1 MGEISFDE
9 LSIEPLSTAHNSALT
24 FFDCEEPDLNEY
36 IHDDALW
43 QQEKRL
49 NRTFLFLHK
58 SRIVGFISLN
68 ADLTKPHY
76 LRKED
81 VITKKGS
88 DKPAYSDGFPCALIG
103 RLAVDKEYKG
113 HNIGTSIVYWAVGI
127 VADQV
132 SKYIGVTYITV
143 DLKAE
148 SRNFYIKLGFIDMYE
163 MQRQLRNSSHS
174 RTRSIASEML
184 QTPISPSSLMRLKW
198 ASLVIKIAPVC
209 RQVAA

>member
-1 MGEISFDE
+1 MGKVSFDE
-9 LSIEPLSTAHNSALT
+9 LSIEPLSSAHNSALA
-24 FFDCEEPDLNEY
+24 FFDCDEPDLNEY
-36 IHDDALW
+36 IYDDALW

-81 VITKKGS
+81 IITKKGS

-103 RLAVDKEYKG
+103 RLAVDKKYKG
-113 HNIGTSIVYWAVGI
+113 HKIGTSIVYWAVGI

-143 DLKAE
+143 DPKAE
-148 SRNFYIKLGFIDMYE
+148 SRNFYIKLGFIDMYNIKVDKPE
-163 MQRQLRNSSHS
+163 
-174 RTRSIASEML
+174 TRMYINLAKICKE
-184 QTPISPSSLMRLKW
+184 
-198 ASLVIKIAPVC
+198 IKSVS
-209 RQVAA
+209 

>member
-1 MGEISFDE
+1 MSSIPRQSTITPGARVVNSEEDIISGDIIDVDF
-9 LSIEPLSTAHNSALT
+9 PHVRP
-24 FFDCEEPDLNEY
+24 FFDSM
-36 IHDDALW
+36 
-43 QQEKRL
+43 
-49 NRTFLFLHK
+49 T
-58 SRIVGFISLN
+58 G
-68 ADLTKPHY
+68 
-76 LRKED
+76 RKED